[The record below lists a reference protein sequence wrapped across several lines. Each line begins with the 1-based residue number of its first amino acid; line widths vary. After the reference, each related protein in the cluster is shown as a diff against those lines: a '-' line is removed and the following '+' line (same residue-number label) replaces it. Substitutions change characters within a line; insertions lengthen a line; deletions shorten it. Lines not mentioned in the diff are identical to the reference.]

1 MENKENE
8 VLKNM
13 PLLKRNTYNLYE
25 SGSSNEFSPLF
36 RRDKGILPIDSIEK
50 LDLDLFSEE
59 ESRNTYI

>member
-13 PLLKRNTYNLYE
+13 PLLKRNTYHLYE
-25 SGSSNEFSPLF
+25 SGSSNDFSPLQ
-36 RRDKGILPIDSIEK
+36 RDKGILPIDSMEK